1 MAEVYG
7 LWLYEIDER
16 PRIYHVLNQFVFHG
30 LTNVDS
36 IRYTKTLSQPPR
48 QIISI

>member
-16 PRIYHVLNQFVFHG
+16 PRIYHVLNQFVFCG
-30 LTNVDS
+30 KANVDS
-36 IRYTKTLSQPPR
+36 IHDIKSLFQSPR